1 MSPAPLRSPLVR
13 FAFLVLLLF
22 AATPGLR
29 PVAQSRPQ
37 PAKPQKLDE
46 EYTAKIKEYTQDPR
60 ISTELVDHLPAS
72 DTIPTPLKFFGR
84 MPGTPG
90 ELTYAKDIQRYY
102 EALDKASDRIT
113 MWTIGKTEEGRD
125 MVLLAVADEATIK
138 QIDKYKGMLAALT
151 DPRKTTEAQAQQ
163 LIQTAKPIYW
173 VTSGMHSGETGGPE
187 MLLELPYR
195 IAVEETPFI
204 QAIRNNVITLIT
216 PVIEVDGRE
225 KHVDTYYFNKKRP
238 AAEARLPLMYWGKY
252 VAHDNNRD
260 GMGQFLAL
268 TKNTTKTFL
277 EWKPTVLHDLHE
289 ASTYLYAST
298 GTGPYNEQIDP
309 ITIDEWWL
317 LAKTEVME
325 MTKRG
330 VPGVWTY
337 GFYDGWVPN
346 YMFFIAHSH
355 NAIGRFYEVASYGPD
370 LREQG
375 GGGATSREWFRPNP
389 PLPSIK
395 WGPRNNT
402 NIQQSAL
409 LIALNHVAKNKDT
422 YLENYWIKNKRAV
435 ERGKTGPT
443 FGWVIPAGQR
453 RKQDAA
459 DAVNELRRQGLEVHT
474 GDVGVQGGKRECRG
488 RRLRHS
494 RRPAVSHAC
503 RDVLLGAELRASQSE
518 PVRRYR
524 LDVPLH
530 AQHRHQ
536 DGDRQVGAR
545 RRVDAAHGRRESD
558 RRHRGNGPG
567 RHRRSHDRQRA
578 DGVPLQARRREDAG
592 GGRGL
597 RGRRP

>member
-1 MSPAPLRSPLVR
+1 
-13 FAFLVLLLF
+13 
-22 AATPGLR
+22 
-29 PVAQSRPQ
+29 
-37 PAKPQKLDE
+37 
-46 EYTAKIKEYTQDPR
+46 
-60 ISTELVDHLPAS
+60 
-72 DTIPTPLKFFGR
+72 
-84 MPGTPG
+84 
-90 ELTYAKDIQRYY
+90 
-102 EALDKASDRIT
+102 
-113 MWTIGKTEEGRD
+113 

-138 QIDKYKGMLAALT
+138 QIDKYKGMLASLT
-151 DPRKTTEAQAQQ
+151 DPRKTTEEQAQQ
-163 LIQTAKPIYW
+163 LIRTAKPIYW

-195 IAVEETPFI
+195 LAVEETPFI

-238 AAEARLPLMYWGKY
+238 LAETRLPLMYWGKY

-277 EWKPTVLHDLHE
+277 DWKPTILHDLHE

-375 GGGATSREWFRPNP
+375 RRRRDEPRVV
-389 PLPSIK
+389 PS
-395 WGPRNNT
+395 
-402 NIQQSAL
+402 QSA
-409 LIALNHVAKNKDT
+409 
-422 YLENYWIKNKRAV
+422 
-435 ERGKTGPT
+435 
-443 FGWVIPAGQR
+443 
-453 RKQDAA
+453 AA
-459 DAVNELRRQGLEVHT
+459 D
-474 GDVGVQGGKRECRG
+474 D
-488 RRLRHS
+488 
-494 RRPAVSHAC
+494 
-503 RDVLLGAELRASQSE
+503 
-518 PVRRYR
+518 
-524 LDVPLH
+524 
-530 AQHRHQ
+530 
-536 DGDRQVGAR
+536 QVGAAQQHQHPAVGAADRAQSR
-545 RRVDAAHGRRESD
+545 RQEQGHLPRELLD
-558 RRHRGNGPG
+558 
-567 RHRRSHDRQRA
+567 QE
-578 DGVPLQARRREDAG
+578 QAR
-592 GGRGL
+592 GRARQDRSDL
-597 RGRRP
+597 RLGHPRGSAAQGRMRPTR